1 MSGIIEKPE
10 RRTLET
16 ATRKAAA
23 GLGSHVGVLK
33 EGIVHSNNA
42 AARVFAAQTNVLRA
56 TLDVQHVRKASEGK
70 EEFMD
75 RNAEMLER
83 MIERLHSSSENIAA
97 VLEAIDKCEGSAQE
111 ILSMTRSFPLAAVD
125 SMINDQLGRFGS
137 APLEPSNLK
146 EVERKAVQRTM
157 GLPDIDHIVT
167 VEEGSMPLETIVS
180 STLENY
186 RRSGDLFATAV
197 GHLESAQ
204 KDMHEASELL
214 LDCNSKYRH
223 AHDAMEGGRLSGD
236 TKSHLREL
244 IDDVGYQAGK
254 AEELAGNLKQ
264 ATENT
269 NKDMVAVL
277 QNMGRYIRSAFASAM
292 YSEDELVKPVTQEQA
307 VQDALAGN
315 RETLKTYLGQQG
327 VDIEALVDAL
337 GAGSTENGE
346 NAVEALKVV
355 ALSSNEMTKAADMLH
370 ALSLDESNK
379 DTMSAALAAMAE
391 LSQGAAE

>member
-1 MSGIIEKPE
+1 
-10 RRTLET
+10 
-16 ATRKAAA
+16 
-23 GLGSHVGVLK
+23 
-33 EGIVHSNNA
+33 
-42 AARVFAAQTNVLRA
+42 
-56 TLDVQHVRKASEGK
+56 
-70 EEFMD
+70 
-75 RNAEMLER
+75 
-83 MIERLHSSSENIAA
+83 
-97 VLEAIDKCEGSAQE
+97 
-111 ILSMTRSFPLAAVD
+111 
-125 SMINDQLGRFGS
+125 
-137 APLEPSNLK
+137 
-146 EVERKAVQRTM
+146 
-157 GLPDIDHIVT
+157 
-167 VEEGSMPLETIVS
+167 
-180 STLENY
+180 
-186 RRSGDLFATAV
+186 
-197 GHLESAQ
+197 
-204 KDMHEASELL
+204 
-214 LDCNSKYRH
+214 
-223 AHDAMEGGRLSGD
+223 MEGGRLSGD